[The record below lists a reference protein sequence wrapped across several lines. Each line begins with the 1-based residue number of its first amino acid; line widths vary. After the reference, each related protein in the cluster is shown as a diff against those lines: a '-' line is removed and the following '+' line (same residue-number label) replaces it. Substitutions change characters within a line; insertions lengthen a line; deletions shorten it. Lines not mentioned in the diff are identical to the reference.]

1 MVGNAIGQHAGSTL
15 PWECDWKCL
24 PLWEALSPSPE
35 QSFFGLKPTGIL
47 IEIYSSDYSV
57 LPFDPAGTVD
67 PMHLDSRLHTTY
79 VYVRKMTYGKKER
92 LMGSWFHLQCGVDHS
107 TGNKNIN
114 EYSFT
119 AKHDFTPV

>member
-24 PLWEALSPSPE
+24 PLWEALPPSPE

-67 PMHLDSRLHTTY
+67 PTHLDSRPHTTY
-79 VYVRKMTYGKKER
+79 VYVRKTTDGKKER
-92 LMGSWFHLQCGVDHS
+92 LIGRSQVGFICSVELIIPLE
-107 TGNKNIN
+107 TKI
-114 EYSFT
+114 
-119 AKHDFTPV
+119 